1 MICIKNQKILVR
13 NKSKKKSEIISAN
26 FLEIISEKN
35 EKIFQKKKR
44 NQSGKNSEVRIQKS
58 KAEPLRD

>member
-1 MICIKNQKILVR
+1 MKAISLPLVLYQEFAKLIPQSILGLPDD
-13 NKSKKKSEIISAN
+13 SK
-26 FLEIISEKN
+26 
-35 EKIFQKKKR
+35 KIFQKKKR